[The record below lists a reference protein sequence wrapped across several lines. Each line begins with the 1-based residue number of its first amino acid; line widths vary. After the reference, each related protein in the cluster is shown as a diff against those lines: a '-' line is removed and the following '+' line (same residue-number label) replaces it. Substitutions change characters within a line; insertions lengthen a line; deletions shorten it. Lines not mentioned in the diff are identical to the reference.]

1 MHLRALQLRLQRS
14 INRQRMQVGGLSK
27 KTERRVDEYFFKRFS
42 RLSKVRRF
50 VIGWIALSMLLIA
63 GVMLQT
69 FGLSRYYQTVQPV
82 DGGIY
87 NEGVVGT
94 FTTANPIYATGEVD
108 SSVSHLL
115 FSGLFTHDQNNAL
128 VGDLATGYSYEAITN
143 TYTVK
148 LKPGLSWQDG
158 RPLTSKD
165 VVFTYGLI
173 QNPDAQSPLQS
184 SWKDIVVAAPDAT
197 TVTFKLP
204 SQLASFPY
212 TLTNGI
218 VPEHLLGKVLPAD
231 MRTSDFNTVHP
242 VGSGPF
248 SWQAIEVSG
257 GTDPTKAQEQIAL
270 APFTNYHGGKPKLA
284 EFVVH
289 AYADKSQMTNDVQ
302 AGRLTGASGLN
313 RVPSLGNNHT
323 LQEHN
328 FLLTA
333 GTYVFFKTSS
343 GLLADVKV
351 RQSLTSGTN
360 VPQIVSTLGYPTR
373 QVKEPLLLNQIGYDP
388 SLVQASFN
396 ESTANTSLQTDGWVL
411 GADSYRTKDGKPL
424 AFSLTAVDTP
434 ESRDVAKELAI
445 QWKRIGVKVSLKL
458 LSQQDFQNALNN
470 HDYEAVLN
478 GISIGLDPDVYV
490 YWDSSQADIRSNN
503 RLNLSE
509 YKNSEA
515 DTALE
520 AGRTRF
526 DPQLRTVK
534 YKPFLQAWQ
543 RDAPAIGLYQ
553 PRVLYLTNG
562 TVRGLN
568 DHTINTATDRYTNVN
583 NWQIREARVTNTTR

>member
-1 MHLRALQLRLQRS
+1 MHFRVLKLRLRRS
-14 INRQRMQVGGLSK
+14 INRQRKQVGGLSK
-27 KTERRVDEYFFKRFS
+27 QIEQRFDQHFFKRFS
-42 RLSKVRRF
+42 RLGKVRRF
-50 VIGWIALSMLLIA
+50 VIGWVALFLLLTT

-69 FGLSRYYQTVQPV
+69 FGLSRYYQTVQAV

-115 FSGLFTHDQNNAL
+115 FSGLFTHDQTNAL
-128 VGDLATGYSYEAITN
+128 VGDLATGYSYDPGTN

-148 LKPGLSWQDG
+148 LKPGLTWHDG
-158 RPLTSKD
+158 QALTSKD
-165 VVFTYGLI
+165 VVFTYNLI

-184 SWKDIVVAAPDAT
+184 SWKDIAIDAPDAN

-204 SQLASFPY
+204 SQLASFPF

-231 MRTSDFNTVHP
+231 MRTFDFNTVRP
-242 VGSGPF
+242 IGSGPF
-248 SWQAIEVSG
+248 AWQAIEVSG
-257 GTDPTKAQEQIAL
+257 GTDPAKAEERIAL
-270 APFTNYHGGKPKLA
+270 VPFSKYHGGKPKLQ
-284 EFVVH
+284 EFIVH
-289 AYADKSQMTNDVQ
+289 AYANKDQMTSDFQ

-313 RVPSLGNNHT
+313 RLPSQLANHP
-323 LQEHN
+323 QQGHN

-343 GLLADVKV
+343 GVLADQKV

-360 VPQIVSTLGYPTR
+360 VPQILTTLGYPTR
-373 QVKEPLLLNQIGYDP
+373 PVREALLTDQLGYDP
-388 SLVQASFN
+388 SLVQASFD
-396 ESTANTSLQTDGWVL
+396 ESAAKSSLQANGWANGTDN
-411 GADSYRTKDGKPL
+411 YRVKNGKTL
-424 AFSLTAVDTP
+424 AFSLTAVDTA
-434 ESRDVAKELAI
+434 ESNEVAKELAV
-445 QWKRIGVKVSLKL
+445 QWKRIGVKVELKL
-458 LSQQDFQNALNN
+458 LSTQDFQNALNS

-490 YWDSSQADIRSNN
+490 YWDSSQADIRSSN

-509 YKNSEA
+509 YKNADA

-520 AGRTRF
+520 ARRTRF
-526 DPQLRTVK
+526 DPQL
-534 YKPFLQAWQ
+534 
-543 RDAPAIGLYQ
+543 
-553 PRVLYLTNG
+553 
-562 TVRGLN
+562 
-568 DHTINTATDRYTNVN
+568 
-583 NWQIREARVTNTTR
+583 